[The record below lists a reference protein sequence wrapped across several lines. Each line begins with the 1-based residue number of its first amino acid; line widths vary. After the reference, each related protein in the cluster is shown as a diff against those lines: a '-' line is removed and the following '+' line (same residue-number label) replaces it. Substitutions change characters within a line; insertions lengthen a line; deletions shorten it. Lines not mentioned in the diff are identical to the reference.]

1 MNRNYSIRILRGVCG
16 AIIYVMIGVMLVAYF
31 FKHMVDIDIDD
42 ALYWTEKKLREM
54 VHRIKKLK
62 GGKK

>member
-1 MNRNYSIRILRGVCG
+1 
-16 AIIYVMIGVMLVAYF
+16 
-31 FKHMVDIDIDD
+31 MVDIDIDD
-42 ALYWTEKKLREM
+42 ALDWTEENLREMVYRIKKLNLREMVHRIKKLNLREM